1 MTTEARL
8 GVDWR
13 PERRSLAASALALT
27 AESQRRSWRDD
38 GRGHIAHG
46 GCPALARRHHRP
58 GTARVWHRAIG
69 FKAPAR
75 GRIAVARAG
84 TFWKKVQKRRA
95 ACAAQLFKAPWHTPR
110 LPPAEAGEPSLQYA
124 ADKSLDRQGLLSTNR
139 SEDTALVITTPRSS
153 TRSFTDDLAP
163 GLSTKDRAHW
173 DRGLD
178 PGPERQ
184 HARYYQ
190 DPKAR
195 SHTIDRTEHQVHRRF
210 QAGFRLRGVQS

>member
-1 MTTEARL
+1 MQSGKNKRRFNRDFGTGEKFDEIKNAKKEEQL
-8 GVDWR
+8 APLNFYKAPVWSDAL
-13 PERRSLAASALALT
+13 PCKRRST
-27 AESQRRSWRDD
+27 
-38 GRGHIAHG
+38 
-46 GCPALARRHHRP
+46 
-58 GTARVWHRAIG
+58 T
-69 FKAPAR
+69 
-75 GRIAVARAG
+75 
-84 TFWKKVQKRRA
+84 
-95 ACAAQLFKAPWHTPR
+95 
-110 LPPAEAGEPSLQYA
+110 

-184 HARYYQ
+184 HARSCQ
-190 DPKAR
+190 GPKAR
-195 SHTIDRTEHQVHRRF
+195 SGTIDRTEHQVHRRF

>member
-1 MTTEARL
+1 MTSSCEFNGASSAGSPSRAGLFSEDSCSKKEERL
-8 GVDWR
+8 A
-13 PERRSLAASALALT
+13 PLNSLSALAHAET
-27 AESQRRSWRDD
+27 ASAR
-38 GRGHIAHG
+38 
-46 GCPALARRHHRP
+46 ARREHR
-58 GTARVWHRAIG
+58 
-69 FKAPAR
+69 
-75 GRIAVARAG
+75 
-84 TFWKKVQKRRA
+84 Q
-95 ACAAQLFKAPWHTPR
+95 
-110 LPPAEAGEPSLQYA
+110 SLQYA

-184 HARYYQ
+184 HARYCQ
-190 DPKAR
+190 GPKAR

>member
-1 MTTEARL
+1 MVSPDTE
-8 GVDWR
+8 G
-13 PERRSLAASALALT
+13 S
-27 AESQRRSWRDD
+27 
-38 GRGHIAHG
+38 G
-46 GCPALARRHHRP
+46 GDRH
-58 GTARVWHRAIG
+58 
-69 FKAPAR
+69 
-75 GRIAVARAG
+75 
-84 TFWKKVQKRRA
+84 
-95 ACAAQLFKAPWHTPR
+95 C
-110 LPPAEAGEPSLQYA
+110 A

-139 SEDTALVITTPRSS
+139 REDTALVITTPRSS